1 MKWLKKL
8 LGMEPVATSSAP
20 ADAGAKAFDN
30 MAKTLSTPPAPV
42 ETVTVAPVVAPEV
55 LATEQQDLL
64 IVVYAWNFYD
74 EIKSKIQKLRPNNND
89 IIIRS
94 ME

>member
-1 MKWLKKL
+1 MSNYFGLHHKYIVDENPLKIGKVI
-8 LGMEPVATSSAP
+8 GGV
-20 ADAGAKAFDN
+20 N
-30 MAKTLSTPPAPV
+30 I
-42 ETVTVAPVVAPEV
+42 PVVAPEV